1 MSNEIATF
9 IEQFTAQYAPLYRAS
24 AAATWRANTTGEEEA
39 FAEKARLTKEVR
51 TLFANAQAFAQL
63 SAWHEGP
70 PPADPQIRRQLE
82 LLYLSHLAGQK
93 DPATIEAL
101 TQAEK
106 EISQKFINFR
116 AEVDGHKLSDNELE
130 KVLRES
136 TDDRAVREA
145 WRAGKQIGSEVAGQ
159 VLDVVRLRNEAAQRL
174 GFANHYALS
183 LTTSEID
190 ETWLFEL
197 LDELAVRSED
207 HFRKLK
213 AEIDEQLVA
222 RFQIPAAALRPWHY
236 GDPFF
241 QRPPRLD
248 DVNLDPFFTNLDPLD
263 LAVRTYDS
271 FGMEVRPILER
282 SDLYARDGK
291 NQHAFCL
298 DLDRQEDIRIL
309 CNLEPTLRWNE
320 TMLHELGHGVYDRYI
335 SPDLPFL
342 LRTHAHIMM
351 TEAIALLMG
360 RLTLQP
366 RWLADIA
373 GLPAAEAD
381 RLGDALQRQQQRYLT
396 VFLRWVLVIT
406 NFERAMYRD
415 PEQDLNTLWWDL
427 VEKYQHLTRPD
438 DSAAPTWAAKIHLA
452 LYPVYYQNYQ
462 LGDLI
467 ASQFNHHIR
476 THFGGLVGSVE
487 AGRWLIDAVFAP
499 GNSQDWQGRLQAAT
513 GESLNLGYFMG

>member
-1 MSNEIATF
+1 MSKEISAF

-24 AAATWRANTTGEEEA
+24 AAASWRANTTGEEEA

-63 SAWHEGP
+63 SAWREGS
-70 PPADPQIRRQLE
+70 PPADPLIRRQLE
-82 LLYLSHLAGQK
+82 LLYLAHLAGQK
-93 DPATIEAL
+93 DPATIETL

-116 AEVDGHKLSDNELE
+116 AEVNGRRLSDNELE
-130 KVLRES
+130 KVLRNS

-145 WRAGKQIGSEVAGQ
+145 WAAGKQIGTEVADQ
-159 VLDVVRLRNEAAQRL
+159 VRDVVRMRNEAAQRL
-174 GFANHYALS
+174 DFDNHYALS

-207 HFRKLK
+207 RFRELK
-213 AEIDEQLVA
+213 AEMDEQLSA
-222 RFQIPAAALRPWHY
+222 RFEIPASALRPWHY

-241 QRPPRLD
+241 QRPPRLE
-248 DVNLDPFFTNLDPLD
+248 DVNLDPFFTNLDPID
-263 LAVRTYDS
+263 LAVRTYNGL
-271 FGMEVRPILER
+271 GMDVRPILDR
-282 SDLYARDGK
+282 SDLYARAGK

-298 DLDRQEDIRIL
+298 DLDRQGDIRIL

-320 TMLHELGHGVYDRYI
+320 TLLHELGHGVYDRYI
-335 SPDLPFL
+335 SSDLPFL

-366 RWLADIA
+366 RWLADVA
-373 GLPAAEAD
+373 GLPVAEAD

-415 PEQDLNTLWWDL
+415 PDQDLDTLWWDL

-438 DSAAPTWAAKIHLA
+438 GPDAPTWAAKIHLA
-452 LYPVYYQNYQ
+452 LYAVYYQNYQ

-467 ASQFNHHIR
+467 ASQLDHHIR
-476 THFGGLVGSVE
+476 RHFGGLVDSVE
-487 AGRWLIDAVFAP
+487 AGQWLIDSVFAP
-499 GNSQDWQGRLQAAT
+499 GDSKDWQGRLEEAT
-513 GESLNLGYFMG
+513 GESLNLGYFL